1 MTGLRVVEF
10 PARNL
15 SDIPA
20 MMRAVADDIEAG
32 NYGEANAAIC
42 ILEGS
47 EGMNAFAWGTFDP
60 VRAVGLMHCGAN
72 LFANSLVEE

>member
-1 MTGLRVVEF
+1 MTDLKVIEF
-10 PARNL
+10 PSRNV

-32 NYGEANAAIC
+32 NFGEANTAIC

-47 EGMNAFAWGTFDP
+47 EGLNAFAWGAFDP
-60 VRAVGLMHCGAN
+60 VRAIGLMHCGAN
-72 LFANSLVEE
+72 LFTTSLLDE